1 MAPFPAHVSSPLL
14 ARHVEYKPV
23 GRNHLLI
30 GAGTVV
36 VIALVALL
44 GSLLT
49 GDDDEGVD
57 TDTSPLAPSPR
68 LAGTVGNAS
77 IGATIRKPRR
87 WSHRS
92 GGHSLTLRS
101 PDGAVVMAV
110 SLPSGTDRSA
120 AVLQTGVMAIRQQY
134 RQVRV
139 LGRLGQR
146 VADLPT
152 ISIVTSATNAR
163 GVRLRILTSAPQG
176 RTRAWLVQVFS
187 AVRAKERRLAEAQV
201 AIASLRL
208 TG

>member
-1 MAPFPAHVSSPLL
+1 M
-14 ARHVEYKPV
+14 

-30 GAGTVV
+30 GAGAVA
-36 VIALVALL
+36 VIALVAVL

-57 TDTSPLAPSPR
+57 TDTTPLAASPR
-68 LAGTVGNAS
+68 PGRTVENSS
-77 IGATIRKPRR
+77 IGATIQKPQR

-92 GGHSLTLRS
+92 AGHSLTLRS
-101 PDGAVVMAV
+101 PDGAVVMAI

-120 AVLQTGVMAIRQQY
+120 AVLQTGVAAIRRQY
-134 RQVRV
+134 RDVRL
-139 LGRLGQR
+139 LGSVGQR

-152 ISIVTSATNAR
+152 NSVVAAATNSR
-163 GVRLRILTSAPQG
+163 GIRLRILTSAPQG

-201 AIASLRL
+201 SIATLRL